1 MNKHYDQFI
10 SLLDA
15 ENKDASIEFA
25 LSLLEK
31 QEITLEELYLELLAP
46 SLQLFSCQI
55 ADKDLCIWKEHTR
68 TSIVRTILECSYPYV
83 IEKRKQVNLNH
94 KKVVVLCPS
103 EEYHEIGAII
113 VNHYFLLAGYDSQY
127 IGANTPKQDI
137 ILAVRAFKPDYV
149 ALSVTNYYNI
159 VITKQ
164 ITDAIKEAY
173 PSVKVIVGGQAF
185 LQQGALEQ
193 VKHDY
198 YLQNVKDVYHLETVV
213 K

>member
-198 YLQNVKDVYHLETVV
+198 YLQNVKDVYRLETVV